1 MHELAVVQSL
11 LQLTLDHAAQHRAR
25 RVLALDLVIGQLS
38 SIVDDCVQFYWDILA
53 RDTIAA
59 DAQLRFHRIPA
70 RFQCRDC
77 GAIFD
82 LDESHLS
89 CPHCQSIYFDLIQGD
104 EFRLESIDIEE
115 EPSESASTAAQP
127 PNTASAPSAP
137 T

>member
-59 DAQLRFHRIPA
+59 EAQLRFHRIPA

-77 GAIFD
+77 GATFD
-82 LDESHLS
+82 LDESRLT
-89 CPHCQSIYFDLIQGD
+89 CPHCQSIHFDLIQGD

-115 EPSESASTAAQP
+115 EDPTPEANRTPQP
-127 PNTASAPSAP
+127 NATPPP
-137 T
+137 FDPD